1 MARTLY
7 LHCSDCGLDIEV
19 TGASPEGERRISGTM
34 NCPACLVP
42 LALASDVGRGA
53 MSVLPKR
60 AEQGPGVKGAG
71 GGEPPAVCP
80 IHGVKPPCRWA
91 PSDNAHGVCVPAP
104 LGSRPSVITAPVER
118 ALEAIRERW
127 GQAPK
132 SKGKK

>member
-1 MARTLY
+1 MRTLY

-60 AEQGPGVKGAG
+60 AEQGPGLEGA
-71 GGEPPAVCP
+71 GGEPPRRPLFCASCGHEWQWPQSRDTCP
-80 IHGVKPPCRWA
+80 ACW
-91 PSDNAHGVCVPAP
+91 SP
-104 LGSRPSVITAPVER
+104 LGSRPPVITA
-118 ALEAIRERW
+118 AGA
-127 GQAPK
+127 QAPK
-132 SKGKK
+132 RPK